1 MVAVAAVGKRS
12 LFCYLAHSL
21 LFAPLLAAWG
31 LGMGRCWAAPPWRPS
46 PSGSGW

>member
-31 LGMGRCWAAPPWRPS
+31 LGLGALLAAPRWPPS
-46 PSGSGW
+46 RSASGW